1 MSDKLPLLTSELN
14 RLTRELAIYKSVT
27 SAMLGTLDLE
37 QILYVI
43 LSGITSAEGLGFNRA
58 FLFLDDEAGRA
69 LRVVMALGPSSEA
82 EARQIWEE
90 MRDENLTLDELLPR
104 YEAYRQDERAH
115 RLTRWLGHAV
125 LPLDRLWS
133 LAASRED
140 MEEQDEVELIPA
152 LARCLVERASFASNS
167 LTLRHLPPHLGAQG
181 LSFRYL
187 ALVPLAVGGRLL
199 GAILA
204 DNIYS
209 STPVDKDCLVLLD
222 GLGDLAALAIDRA
235 RLHAKT
241 VAMAEVDGLTG
252 AYNRRFYDEELQRA
266 MEACRRSGQPLSAVV
281 FDLDHFKRTNDAYGH
296 LVGDEVLKHV
306 ARTIKENVRQ
316 SDKLARYGGEE
327 FVLLL
332 RDTGQARAGQVARK
346 LCRLIKETPVK
357 GTPVKRITLSAGVST
372 SRGEDHPTSLF
383 DRADRALYDAK
394 NSGRD
399 RVVSWTEKLGE
410 GPIKR

>member
-1 MSDKLPLLTSELN
+1 MSMTPQMLSRELD
-14 RLTRELAIYKSVT
+14 RLTRELSIYKSVT

-69 LRVVMALGPSSEA
+69 LRVVMALGPSTEA
-82 EARQIWEE
+82 EAHKVWEE
-90 MRDENLTLDELLPR
+90 MADENLTLDELLPR
-104 YEAYRQDERAH
+104 YEAYRQDEHAH
-115 RLTRWLGHAV
+115 RLTRWLGGAV
-125 LPLDRLWS
+125 LPLDQLEA
-133 LAASRED
+133 LAASRVD
-140 MEEQDEVELIPA
+140 LEQRDEVELIPA
-152 LARCLVERASFASNS
+152 LARCLADRASFASNS
-167 LTLRHLPPHLGAQG
+167 ITLRYLPPHLGAQG
-181 LSFRYL
+181 LSFRNM
-187 ALVPLAVGGRLL
+187 ALVPMAVGGRLL

-209 STPVDKDCLVLLD
+209 ATPVDKDGLVLLD

-252 AYNRRFYDEELQRA
+252 AYNRRYYEEELDRA
-266 MEACRRSGQPLSAVV
+266 MEACHRSGQPLSVVV

-306 ARTIKENVRQ
+306 ARTIMENVRR

-332 RDTGQARAGQVARK
+332 RDMGPDRATRLARK
-346 LCRLIKETPVK
+346 LCRLIRETPVT
-357 GTPVKRITLSAGVST
+357 GTPVKQMTLSAGVAT
-372 SRGEDHPTSLF
+372 SPGDEPPTSLF
-383 DRADRALYDAK
+383 DRADRAMYHAK
-394 NSGRD
+394 ETGRD
-399 RVVSWTEKLGE
+399 RVVTWTEELGE
-410 GPIKR
+410 GPLKR

>member
-1 MSDKLPLLTSELN
+1 MSEQETHLERELD

-37 QILYVI
+37 QILYVM

-69 LRVVMALGPSSEA
+69 LRVVMAQGPSSKA
-82 EARQIWEE
+82 EARKIWEE
-90 MRDENLTLDELLPR
+90 MQQENLTLDELLPR
-104 YEAYRQDERAH
+104 YQAYRQDEQAH
-115 RLTRWLGHAV
+115 RLTRWLGSAV
-125 LPLDRLWS
+125 IPLDHLEA
-133 LAASRED
+133 LALD
-140 MEEQDEVELIPA
+140 PDELQAEGEAELIPA
-152 LARCLVERASFASNS
+152 LACCLANHASFATNK
-167 LTLRHLPPHLGAQG
+167 LTLRFRPPHLDAQG
-181 LSFRYL
+181 LSFENL
-187 ALVPLAVGGRLL
+187 AVVPLEVGGRLL

-209 STPVDKDCLVLLD
+209 GVQVQEDALVLLD

-252 AYNRRFYDEELQRA
+252 AYNRRFYEEELDRA
-266 MEACRRSGQPLSAVV
+266 MEACRRSGQPLSVVV

-306 ARTIKENVRQ
+306 AHTIMENVRQ
-316 SDKLARYGGEE
+316 SDKLSRYGGEE

-332 RDTGQARAGQVARK
+332 RDMDQDRAVQVAEK
-346 LCRLIKETPVK
+346 LCHLLKSGKVA
-357 GTPVKRITLSAGVST
+357 GTPVNRLTVSAGVAST
-372 SRGEDHPTSLF
+372 LGHEPTTSVF
-383 DRADRALYDAK
+383 DRADRALYQAK
-394 NSGRD
+394 NTGRD
-399 RVVSWTEKLGE
+399 RVVTWTEDLGE